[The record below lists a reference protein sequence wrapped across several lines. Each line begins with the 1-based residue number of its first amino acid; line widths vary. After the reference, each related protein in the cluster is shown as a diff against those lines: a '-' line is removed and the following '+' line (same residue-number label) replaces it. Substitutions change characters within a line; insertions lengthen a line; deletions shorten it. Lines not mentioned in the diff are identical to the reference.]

1 MVRNMK
7 RNKIVKTLSLNKIIE
22 HKKLIAFHEAGHAAG
37 IHLNNQAKYL
47 PSLSFKIIFKEMS
60 CVIEADTKTHQMHHN
75 DCSARVEGGRL
86 VELLPSFI
94 CGPMRELTEH
104 KDPVAQFEKSHRVN
118 FEADIINLLIGPLAE
133 AKYVAHTDDELFNH
147 KLVNFKALKNYGG
160 SSDISLTNEYLRYL
174 SADEQ
179 RRDEILNELFLE
191 AFNFVND
198 DENWAAIT
206 KLAHYILNSHK
217 SVIYHEEIVLMLDQ
231 AIINFQHQIASMPRH
246 PHCGFMYAAKY

>member
-7 RNKIVKTLSLNKIIE
+7 RNKIIKTLNLNKIIE

-37 IHLNNQAKYL
+37 IHLNNKAKCL
-47 PSLSFKIIFKEMS
+47 PPLSFKIIFKEMS
-60 CVIEADTKTHQMHHN
+60 CVIEADNQTHRMHHN

-86 VELLPSFI
+86 VELLPCFI
-94 CGPMRELTEH
+94 CGPMRELAEH
-104 KDPVAQFEKSHRVN
+104 KYPIAQFEKSHRVN

-133 AKYVAHTDDELFNH
+133 AKHVANTDDELFNH
-147 KLVNFKALKNYGG
+147 KLVNLKALKNYGG
-160 SSDISLTNEYLRYL
+160 SSDISLTHEYLRYL
-174 SADEQ
+174 SADEP
-179 RRDEILNELFLE
+179 RRSEMLNELFLE

-217 SVIYHEEIVLMLDQ
+217 SVICHEEIVLMLDQ
-231 AIINFQHQIASMPRH
+231 AVIHFQHQMSSMPGH
-246 PHCGFMYAAKY
+246 SHCGFMYATKY